1 MKKLLIGMGAM
12 ALAVVLTGAAMAEE
26 QTATQAREEIKTQ
39 TSTQTKTQT
48 QAKVQNREQ
57 VQLMEKTGGVN
68 AKTIEAMQKQHYG
81 NGEIVIAGALAKA
94 SKQPVSEIMS
104 LKKQGMGWGEI
115 ARKYNLKLGDVMKSV
130 HANINAYENHAR
142 QTKNQNALNAAN
154 QMKNEIQ
161 NQEKMNMQEMM
172 QNRNQQMQHEMNMNQ
187 QQGQGMRMN
196 QQMPGMNM
204 HK

>member
-1 MKKLLIGMGAM
+1 MKRLLIGMGAM
-12 ALAVVLTGAAMAEE
+12 AFAVVLTGAALAEE
-26 QTATQAREEIKTQ
+26 QTATQTREELQ
-39 TSTQTKTQT
+39 TQTKTQT
-48 QAKVQNREQ
+48 KTQAQTRNREE
-57 VQLMEKTGGVN
+57 VQLMEKAGSVN
-68 AKTIEAMQKQHYG
+68 AKSIEAMQKQHYG

-115 ARKYNLKLGDVMKSV
+115 AQKYNLKLGNVMKSV
-130 HANINAYENHAR
+130 HANINAYENNAR

-172 QNRNQQMQHEMNMNQ
+172 QNRNQQMQNDMNMNR
-187 QQGQGMRMN
+187 QQGQGMHMN
-196 QQMPGMNM
+196 QQQPGMNM